1 LHAHLQNGVDLLQ
14 QMAEITYIHRI
25 ILLRNAIKAYVL
37 FQTGRMLYVMT
48 LKQTSRHNYAAWT
61 ASLLAAGSLAF
72 SPVLF
77 PAFAAKFD
85 SSFKPLIATF
95 TPAGVDSRLA
105 KKFAKTLDAQS
116 QAVGNNRF
124 PFTPAGMGAS
134 RIRTMTVAAR
144 TDSLMGANAVS
155 VRDILGTM
163 ETGTGKNI
171 RLNPSDFRLSSA
183 RGWQGFVLPK
193 TQRIASPAPLS
204 DLTAQGNFRLDDN
217 SKKPASRFNTNVTLD
232 KAREAAPSP
241 RGNAASGDYRVDLGG
256 SFSISRKVDVT
267 AGVRYNSERDR
278 IIPQADNAQDSEAV
292 YVGTKIRF

>member
-1 LHAHLQNGVDLLQ
+1 MD
-14 QMAEITYIHRI
+14 
-25 ILLRNAIKAYVL
+25 AYR
-37 FQTGRMLYVMT
+37 TGSVQFLMT
-48 LKQTSRHNYAAWT
+48 LKQTSGRNYATWT

-77 PAFAAKFD
+77 PAFAQKFD
-85 SSFKPLIATF
+85 SSFKPLIGTF

-105 KKFAKTLDAQS
+105 RKFAKTLDAQS
-116 QAVGNNRF
+116 QAVGTSRF

-134 RIRTMTVAAR
+134 RSRTMTVAAR
-144 TDSLMGANAVS
+144 TDSLVGANAVS

-163 ETGTGKNI
+163 EPGAGKSV
-171 RLNPSDFRLSSA
+171 RLSPSDFRLSAA
-183 RGWQGFVLPK
+183 RGWQGFALPK
-193 TQRIASPAPLS
+193 TQRIAPPAPLS

-217 SKKPASRFNTNVTLD
+217 AKKPASRFNTNVTLD

-241 RGNAASGDYRVDLGG
+241 RGNAAAGDYKVDLGG
-256 SFSISRKVDVT
+256 SFSISRKVAVT

-278 IIPQADNAQDSEAV
+278 VIPQADNAKDNEAV